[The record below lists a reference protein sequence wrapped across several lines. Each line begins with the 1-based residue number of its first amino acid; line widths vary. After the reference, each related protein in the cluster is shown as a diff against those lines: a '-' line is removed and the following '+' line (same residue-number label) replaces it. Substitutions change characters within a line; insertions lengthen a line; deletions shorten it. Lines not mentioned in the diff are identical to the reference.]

1 MLEEGDLDALLACKE
16 QEWKDLQAR
25 RIQRLETAL
34 RDTTGQLKEQREK
47 FDRLKEDF
55 KYNLQVLEE
64 RDHELDR
71 YDAMF
76 SRLKTLESTK
86 QAESSE
92 LRIQIDKLQEAVSIE
107 TRMREELQ
115 HQYQQRVKEH
125 QLELEKMHGLKD
137 CDIQQYRQEY
147 EKLKREL
154 ERKIQEVEGELAL
167 QKQELM
173 VEFDSEMRRREH
185 EFNLR
190 IDEMSNV
197 IFSHELKVKLL
208 TKELEVHRDAREECA
223 VSLQATENIGR
234 EMEKEIRRK
243 ELEIKDVS
251 AVKDARIKELED
263 KLDVLELNWKKEE
276 EIFTRKHQEL
286 DRFAR
291 ERDAVLVTVKE
302 AHAEQVRDLE
312 KNLREL
318 QTSLETLETEK
329 RRLEWNHVDTL
340 REKEEQLEK
349 LRSELDTM
357 RSGWD
362 AYIAQVSKKTVAKDM
377 QVQSLAEQESKVK
390 TELARYKED
399 VERYKHQL
407 SQALER
413 ERSLEQAK
421 VQAELDWQRR
431 CEDAERD
438 QYLKNEELIQ
448 GLSKARDETM
458 AELREKER
466 ELQDM
471 NVLMQ
476 NVTLE
481 RDRSMAALRKHG
493 FHSERETQVEGK
505 GFEQGVLTERD
516 FPSEEIRRLQQQN
529 SSLRAVIA
537 EMRKEM
543 ETLSELIPAAPS
555 AARSHDT
562 SVSIT
567 EPRKKSDV
575 SVGPF
580 TPEYIRSLEDE
591 VKELKQK
598 CRRQEEQLEEALKAP
613 SKTSALFPGFPVSAD
628 NAYLQNHTRI
638 LNETIGGL
646 RAEKVSIAA
655 TLKKQEARV
664 AHQESMVTQ
673 LTQQVR
679 LKQNE
684 CDELRYNLTNQTKRS
699 GVEIAGLR
707 DRVAGLELQLAETRK
722 EAEEYFKGNLQ
733 QNLEAVALGNEVSAL
748 KLDIASR
755 RAPVVVEQNE
765 MVNQLQEEILRLRQQ
780 LYLSGPRASLNRYE
794 KANVQTLQAKLKQ
807 AVRYISQLTRD
818 KQQLIE
824 MGNKLRAELAGAGL
838 QASFSDS
845 QPNGSVYTP
854 EPTAGPSTI
863 VSQSPKGLVTE
874 AQNRLT
880 ALEQLQYQL
889 TTQELQYAQRDQYK
903 RPPLILHPTFSES
916 EDGTKGKRSN
926 PWGQHA
932 RAGDGDE
939 QAIGSKK
946 ETTPPELSQSPQLI
960 RPEHSQLYPETRP
973 LSSQSQPLM
982 SSFGAD
988 SSLQDIWQMLDRGS
1002 SPSVCTPREGTEQ
1015 VGAGRSSGMVERG
1028 GPVMNFSCR
1037 GSGGGVSV
1045 QGRKAEFQEGKKTGK
1060 PLSESAVKQKRTA
1073 KIRNYNIKH

>member
-25 RIQRLETAL
+25 RIHRLEAAL
-34 RDTTGQLKEQREK
+34 RDTTGQLKEQKEK

-55 KYNLQVLEE
+55 KYNLRVLEE
-64 RDHELDR
+64 RDQELDR

-107 TRMREELQ
+107 TRTREELQ

-125 QLELEKMHGLKD
+125 QLELEKVHGLKD

-223 VSLQATENIGR
+223 VSLQAAENIAR

-251 AVKDARIKELED
+251 AVKNARIKELED
-263 KLDVLELNWKKEE
+263 KLDMLELNWKKEE

-302 AHAEQVRDLE
+302 AHAEQVRSLE

-318 QTSLETLETEK
+318 QTSLETLEMEK
-329 RRLEWNHVDTL
+329 RRLEWNHTDTL

-349 LRSELDTM
+349 LRGELDTM

-377 QVQSLAEQESKVK
+377 QVQCLAEQESKVK

-407 SQALER
+407 SQTLER

-448 GLSKARDETM
+448 GLSKARDEAM

-471 NVLMQ
+471 NVLVQ
-476 NVTLE
+476 SVTIE
-481 RDRSMAALRKHG
+481 RDQSVAALHKHG
-493 FHSERETQVEGK
+493 FHSERETQGK
-505 GFEQGVLTERD
+505 GFEQGVLTEGD

-543 ETLSELIPAAPS
+543 ETLNELIPAATS

-567 EPRKKSDV
+567 EPKVKPDV
-575 SVGPF
+575 SLGPF

-613 SKTSALFPGFPVSAD
+613 SKTSAPFPGFPVSAD
-628 NAYLQNHTRI
+628 NAYLQNHTRT

-664 AHQESMVTQ
+664 AYQESMVTQ
-673 LTQQVR
+673 LTQQ
-679 LKQNE
+679 
-684 CDELRYNLTNQTKRS
+684 
-699 GVEIAGLR
+699 
-707 DRVAGLELQLAETRK
+707 
-722 EAEEYFKGNLQ
+722 
-733 QNLEAVALGNEVSAL
+733 VSAL

-755 RAPVVVEQNE
+755 RAPVVVEQSE
-765 MVNQLQEEILRLRQQ
+765 MVSQLQDEILLLRQQ
-780 LYLSGPRASLNRYE
+780 LYASGPGASLSRYE

-838 QASFSDS
+838 QASFSGS
-845 QPNGSVYTP
+845 QPTGSVYTS

-863 VSQSPKGLVTE
+863 VSQSPKGLARE

-880 ALEQLQYQL
+880 ALEQLQYEL
-889 TTQELQYAQRDQYK
+889 TAQELQYAQRDQYK
-903 RPPLILHPTFSES
+903 RHPLILHPTSSES

-926 PWGQHA
+926 PMGQHA
-932 RAGDGDE
+932 RAGDGDK
-939 QAIGSKK
+939 QTIGSKK

-960 RPEHSQLYPETRP
+960 RPEYSQLYPETRP

-1002 SPSVCTPREGTEQ
+1002 SPSICTPREGTEQ
-1015 VGAGRSSGMVERG
+1015 VGAGRSSGAVVERG

-1060 PLSESAVKQKRTA
+1060 PLSESVVKQKRTA

>member
-71 YDAMF
+71 YDVMF

-92 LRIQIDKLQEAVSIE
+92 LCIQIDKLQEAVSIE

-115 HQYQQRVKEH
+115 HQYKQRVKEH
-125 QLELEKMHGLKD
+125 QLELEKVHGLKD

-251 AVKDARIKELED
+251 AVKDARIKELGD

-448 GLSKARDETM
+448 GLSKARDE
-458 AELREKER
+458 
-466 ELQDM
+466 
-471 NVLMQ
+471 
-476 NVTLE
+476 
-481 RDRSMAALRKHG
+481 
-493 FHSERETQVEGK
+493 GK
-505 GFEQGVLTERD
+505 GFEQGVLTEGD

-555 AARSHDT
+555 AARS
-562 SVSIT
+562 IT
-567 EPRKKSDV
+567 EPRKKPDV

-765 MVNQLQEEILRLRQQ
+765 MVSQLQEEILRLRQQ

-863 VSQSPKGLVTE
+863 VSQSPKGLVRE

-939 QAIGSKK
+939 A
-946 ETTPPELSQSPQLI
+946 
-960 RPEHSQLYPETRP
+960 
-973 LSSQSQPLM
+973 
-982 SSFGAD
+982 
-988 SSLQDIWQMLDRGS
+988 
-1002 SPSVCTPREGTEQ
+1002 
-1015 VGAGRSSGMVERG
+1015 RSYL
-1028 GPVMNFSCR
+1028 
-1037 GSGGGVSV
+1037 
-1045 QGRKAEFQEGKKTGK
+1045 KGK
-1060 PLSESAVKQKRTA
+1060 P
-1073 KIRNYNIKH
+1073 

>member
-25 RIQRLETAL
+25 RIHRLEAAL
-34 RDTTGQLKEQREK
+34 RDTTGQLKEQKEK

-55 KYNLQVLEE
+55 KYNLRVLEE
-64 RDHELDR
+64 RDQELDR

-107 TRMREELQ
+107 TRTREELQ

-125 QLELEKMHGLKD
+125 QLELEKVHGLKD

-223 VSLQATENIGR
+223 VSLQAAENIAR

-251 AVKDARIKELED
+251 AVKNARIKELED
-263 KLDVLELNWKKEE
+263 KLDMLELNWKKEE

-302 AHAEQVRDLE
+302 AHAEQVRSLE

-318 QTSLETLETEK
+318 QTSLETLEMEK
-329 RRLEWNHVDTL
+329 RRLEWNHTDTL

-349 LRSELDTM
+349 LRGELDTM

-377 QVQSLAEQESKVK
+377 QVQCLAEQESKVK

-407 SQALER
+407 SQTLER

-448 GLSKARDETM
+448 GLSKARDEAM

-471 NVLMQ
+471 NVLVQ
-476 NVTLE
+476 SVTIE
-481 RDRSMAALRKHG
+481 RDQSVAALHKHG
-493 FHSERETQVEGK
+493 FHSERETQGK
-505 GFEQGVLTERD
+505 GFEQGVLTEGD

-543 ETLSELIPAAPS
+543 ETLNELIPAATS

-567 EPRKKSDV
+567 EPKVKPDV
-575 SVGPF
+575 SLGPF

-613 SKTSALFPGFPVSAD
+613 SKTSAPFPGFPVSAD
-628 NAYLQNHTRI
+628 NAYLQNHTRT

-664 AHQESMVTQ
+664 AYQESMVTQ

-699 GVEIAGLR
+699 DVEIAGLR
-707 DRVAGLELQLAETRK
+707 DHIAGLELQLAEARK

-733 QNLEAVALGNEVSAL
+733 QNLETVALGNEVSAL

-755 RAPVVVEQNE
+755 RAPVVVEQSE
-765 MVNQLQEEILRLRQQ
+765 MVSQLQDEILLLRQQ
-780 LYLSGPRASLNRYE
+780 LYASGPGASLSRYE

-838 QASFSDS
+838 QASFSGS
-845 QPNGSVYTP
+845 QPTGSVYTS

-863 VSQSPKGLVTE
+863 VSQSPKGLARE

-880 ALEQLQYQL
+880 ALEQLQYEL
-889 TTQELQYAQRDQYK
+889 TAQELQYAQRDQYK
-903 RPPLILHPTFSES
+903 RHPLILHPTSSES

-926 PWGQHA
+926 PMGQHA
-932 RAGDGDE
+932 RAGDGDK
-939 QAIGSKK
+939 QTIGSKK

-960 RPEHSQLYPETRP
+960 RPEYSQLYPETRP

-1002 SPSVCTPREGTEQ
+1002 SPSICTPREGTEQ
-1015 VGAGRSSGMVERG
+1015 GAGRSSGAVVERG

-1060 PLSESAVKQKRTA
+1060 PLSESVVKQKRTA